1 MDIMSFGS
9 NDVENKIRN
18 MKGDELDRLPFGAI
32 QLDRDG
38 KIMQYNATESEISG
52 RNSSAVIGRNFFSD
66 IAPCTQSKAFK
77 GRFDEGV
84 KAGNL
89 NTMFEYVFDYDT
101 MKNVKVK
108 VHMKKAP
115 AEDLYWIFVK
125 RVSIS

>member
-1 MDIMSFGS
+1 MDIMSFGN

-32 QLDRDG
+32 QLDRHG
-38 KIMQYNATESEISG
+38 KIMQYNATESKISG
-52 RNSSAVIGRNFFSD
+52 RDSSAVIGRNFFND

-101 MKNVKVK
+101 MKNIKVK

-115 AEDLYWIFVK
+115 SEDLYWIFVK